1 MHRYALLLLALL
13 GIASAAH
20 NFVGHRV
27 AQFDGANVPFGSRR
41 TTMNHALSSVDWE
54 ATSAAAAP
62 SAFDLNRKVAAVK
75 IEDLTVGTLY
85 THFTPL
91 FYHLA
96 QFIFPLLQS
105 VCKN

>member
-1 MHRYALLLLALL
+1 LKFGGERERANMSMSRYALLLLALL

-41 TTMNHALSSVDWE
+41 TTMNHALTSVDWA
-54 ATSAAAAP
+54 ATSTAAAP

-75 IEDLTVGTLY
+75 IEDLTVGLLY
-85 THFTPL
+85 TTIISF
-91 FYHLA
+91 F
-96 QFIFPLLQS
+96 
-105 VCKN
+105 